1 MVIEA
6 DELRKEIEKRLKK
19 YEEKEIEVSGK
30 SYSIFIPK
38 EENDYIFVKDED
50 INLFEGI
57 LYAEVDKNAELSDLL
72 NYKPPVSG
80 YVGRIGIIIYRNEE
94 LIIRDYRAT
103 DNYIRKTIAKIN
115 DSFLKKLKKALEEPK
130 SENISALFSR
140 SDVIEEFYV
149 LYKKCKEFLL
159 KNVKG
164 ISEEDKREA
173 FVDDFMMQMLTLWYL
188 QEKGFFN
195 GDKRYFVTKFE
206 ELKQKRLFGGFNSYY
221 EFLSHFFKSISGY
234 SDQPYVKDESIGRC
248 VVIGP
253 AVFLNG
259 EDNLSISIPDKCF
272 YREGITEKLVNLSPK
287 RRKYILEKDVERF
300 ISEEK
305 IEGIPLLNLFE
316 SRDWV
321 DGDVNERVL
330 GSLYEKLMTEDARKK
345 TGSYY
350 TPEEITKYICRN
362 TIESYLVDRINK
374 ECKKDYRSIDEVINA
389 GVKKEL
395 IMLFDL
401 LKEIKILDPAV
412 GSAHFLE
419 SAINVLVEIY
429 RKLRDKAKGVG
440 IKSLEILVANE
451 EGKIEPLNLLEI
463 PEREGLFEVYVKFFI
478 ILSRNI
484 YGVDINPSALKV
496 ARARLFLTLARHF
509 NVNAGIFIRFP
520 NVHFNLREG
529 NSLIG
534 YVDVPR
540 GKGTKQVTLDFE
552 FEDQEIEY
560 IQERIKVDDEL
571 KEYLPE
577 IARSL
582 KVEGNIVKEVEEMNR
597 ILASKRIRWGE
608 FERVLRTKEKLIQ
621 VLVASLNSRYAVKL
635 NKLLREITELFNRK
649 LDEKFAEE
657 HGIDLDK
664 LRKLKHI
671 PWERKM
677 FHWVFEFPEVFL
689 EKKGFDVVIGNP
701 PYGRLKQIIEDKK
714 EKDFMSKVYGKLY
727 SYQVGNLNQYKLFL
741 ERSYFLVGKGGY
753 FSMIF
758 PSSFLGE
765 NDSKELRKLF
775 FEKAMVKKI
784 LEFPERA
791 RVFEGITQAVTI
803 LVYKKETAEGD
814 YEFMLRTNI
823 ESRDM
828 VTSLSDFTN
837 ISRDD
842 LKALTGDEY
851 RIPLFTNPRVEW
863 EILKHIS
870 KYPPFK
876 GDENNPPVGD
886 VGEGHLHET
895 FDKEFMSDEPG
906 DDLLIKGIH
915 LDRYFVNLDPDGPK
929 PRWIK
934 NKEEFFMKKPSAR
947 EVIQK
952 GRLMWKRSVNRA
964 VRNRLQFGYTRKPF
978 VMTNTVCYIIP
989 NENQH
994 YGYLLC
1000 LLNSTLLLWRFN
1012 MTSFNNDIRIYQ
1024 IEDLPIPRIPLEDQ
1038 KPFIILAKYMLFLKQ
1053 YYNYFAKDD
1062 RHLQYIID
1070 YFDNLI
1076 DCLVYELYL
1085 GDVVKIP
1092 VKPLVEDKLK
1102 DIYLPDNLL
1111 EEDRDKIE
1119 KTLNE
1124 IKEVFNILEN
1134 DKELNENLY
1143 LMKLYPWIKQIYSS
1157 LGG

>member
-1 MVIEA
+1 VEG
-6 DELRKEIEKRLKK
+6 LKREIEKGFRN
-19 YEEKEIEVSGK
+19 YDEEEIEISGK
-30 SYSIFIPK
+30 YYRIYIPK
-38 EENDYIFVKDED
+38 DSDVFVKDED
-50 INLFEGI
+50 INLFEGF
-57 LYAEVDKNAELSDLL
+57 LYAEVESKDELSNLI
-72 NYKPPVSG
+72 NYSPLSG

-94 LIIRDYRAT
+94 LILKEYRDRRQ
-103 DNYIRKTIAKIN
+103 IRKTIAKIN
-115 DSFLKKLKKALEEPK
+115 DPFLKKLKKAIEEPTG
-130 SENISALFSR
+130 ENVSALFSR

-149 LYKKCKEFLL
+149 LYKKCREFLL
-159 KNVKG
+159 NNITG
-164 ISEEDKREA
+164 ISEEERREE
-173 FVDDFMMQMLTLWYL
+173 FVDNFMMQMLTLWYL
-188 QEKGFFN
+188 QEKEFFN
-195 GDKRYFVTKFE
+195 RDRRYFITKFN
-206 ELKQKRLFGGFNSYY
+206 ELKQKKLEGGFKSYY
-221 EFLSHFFKSISGY
+221 EFLTHFFRKISGY
-234 SDQPYVKDESIGRC
+234 SDEPYVDEPEIGKC

-259 EDNLSISIPDKCF
+259 EADQAVSIPDRCF
-272 YREGITEKLVNLSPK
+272 YQEGVTEKLINLTPK
-287 RRKYILEKDVERF
+287 GRRRMISEKDIDFDV
-300 ISEEK
+300 
-305 IEGIPLLNLFE
+305 PLLNLFE

-321 DGDVNERVL
+321 DGDIDEYVL
-330 GSLYEKLMTEDARKK
+330 GSIYEKLITYMERKK
-345 TGSYY
+345 LGAFY
-350 TPEEITKYICRN
+350 TPEEITSYICRN
-362 TIESYLVDRINK
+362 TIEPYLVDRINEEFGK
-374 ECKKDYRSIDEVINA
+374 NYGSIDEVINA
-389 GVKKEL
+389 GEKKEL
-395 IMLFDL
+395 LELFDL
-401 LKEIKILDPAV
+401 LQNIKILDPAV

-429 RKLRDKAKGVG
+429 RKLKAKAEEVG
-440 IKSLEILVANE
+440 IKSLEILVADE
-451 EGKIEPLNLLEI
+451 EGKIRPLNLLEI
-463 PEREGLFEVYVKFFI
+463 PEKEGLFEVYVKFFI

-509 NVNAGIFIRFP
+509 NANASVFIRFP

-540 GKGTKQVTLDFE
+540 GEEITLESFGIE
-552 FEDQEIEY
+552 FEDHEIVY
-560 IQERIKVDDEL
+560 VQERIRVDEEL
-571 KEYLPE
+571 KEYLPA
-577 IARSL
+577 IAKALRI
-582 KVEGNIVKEVEEMNR
+582 EGDVVREVEEMNR
-597 ILASKRIRWGE
+597 ILASKKIKWGE
-608 FERVLRTKEKLIQ
+608 FERVLKTKEKLIRI
-621 VLVASLNSRYAVKL
+621 LVASLNSRYAVKL

-657 HGIDLDK
+657 YGIDLEDLKK
-664 LRKLKHI
+664 LEHI

-689 EKKGFDVVIGNP
+689 RKNPGFDVVIGNP

-727 SYQVGNLNQYKLFL
+727 NYQVGNLNQYKLFL
-741 ERSYFLVGKGGY
+741 ERSYFLVGEGGY

-775 FEKAMVKKI
+775 FEKAMVRKI

-791 RVFEGITQAVTI
+791 RVFEGITQAVAI
-803 LVYKKETAEGD
+803 LVYKKKIAERN

-828 VTSLSDFTN
+828 IGSLNDFIG
-837 ISRDD
+837 ISRED
-842 LKALTGDEY
+842 LKALTGEEY
-851 RIPLFTNPRVEW
+851 RIPLFTNPKIEW

-876 GDENNPPVGD
+876 GDENNPPIGD
-886 VGEGHLHET
+886 IRVGHLDET

-934 NKEEFFMKKPSAR
+934 NKEEFFRKKPEAKENIKFERIIGRNTINKASKPRLRFAILKPGY
-947 EVIQK
+947 VITNAIKYIIQK
-952 GRLMWKRSVNRA
+952 D
-964 VRNRLQFGYTRKPF
+964 
-978 VMTNTVCYIIP
+978 
-989 NENQH
+989 ENVH
-994 YGYLLC
+994 KFYLIT
-1000 LLNSTLLLWRFN
+1000 LLNSKMLNWRFELFS
-1012 MTSFNNDIRIYQ
+1012 TQNNIRNYE
-1024 IEDLPIPRIPLEDQ
+1024 IEALPIPRISLEDQ

-1085 GDVVKIP
+1085 GDVIKIP
-1092 VKPLVEDKLK
+1092 VKPLVEGKLK
-1102 DIYLPDNLL
+1102 DIDLPDNLL
-1111 EEDRDKIE
+1111 EEDKDKIE

-1134 DKELNENLY
+1134 DKELNENLF
-1143 LMKLYPWIKQIYSS
+1143 LMKLHPWVKQIYTS

>member
-1 MVIEA
+1 MSIKLEELKRDIE
-6 DELRKEIEKRLKK
+6 RNLKK
-19 YEEKEIEVSGK
+19 YEVDKIEISGRN
-30 SYSIFIPK
+30 YPI
-38 EENDYIFVKDED
+38 YIFEKDED
-50 INLFEGI
+50 INLFEGF
-57 LYAEVDKNAELSDLL
+57 LFAEADTKAELSDLL

-80 YVGRIGIIIYRNEE
+80 YTARLGIIIYKNKE
-94 LIIRDYRAT
+94 LIVRDYRA
-103 DNYIRKTIAKIN
+103 DKLIRKTITKIN
-115 DSFLKKLKKALEEPK
+115 HPFLKKLKKVLEEPK
-130 SENISALFSR
+130 SENISALFNR

-149 LYKKCKEFLL
+149 LYKKCRKFLL
-159 KNVKG
+159 QKGNITG
-164 ISEEDKREA
+164 ISEEEKREE
-173 FVDDFMMQMLTLWYL
+173 FVDNFMMQMLTLWYL

-195 GDKRYFVTKFE
+195 RDKHYFITKFK
-206 ELKQKRLFGGFNSYY
+206 ELKQKKLTGGFGSYY
-221 EFLSHFFKSISGY
+221 EFLRYFFKQISGY
-234 SDQPYVKDESIGRC
+234 SDKPYAEDEKIGKC

-259 EDNLSISIPDKCF
+259 VNDPAITILDKCL
-272 YREGITEKLVNLSPK
+272 YQEGVTEKLIDLTPKGRRRILS
-287 RRKYILEKDVERF
+287 EKDIDFDV
-300 ISEEK
+300 
-305 IEGIPLLNLFE
+305 PLLNLFE

-321 DGDVNERVL
+321 DGDIDEYVL
-330 GSLYEKLMTEDARKK
+330 GSLYEKLMTEDLRKK

-350 TPEEITKYICRN
+350 TPDEVTSYICKN
-362 TIESYLVDRINK
+362 TIEPYLVDRINDEFGK
-374 ECKKDYRSIDEVINA
+374 NYKNIDELINA
-389 GVKKEL
+389 GDKREL
-395 IMLFDL
+395 FRLFEL
-401 LKEIKILDPAV
+401 LQNIKILDPAV

-419 SAINVLVEIY
+419 SAINVLVDIY
-429 RKLRDKAKGVG
+429 RKLRDRAKEIGTD
-440 IKSLEILVANE
+440 KLEILVADE
-451 EGKIEPLNLLEI
+451 DGKIKPLNLLEI
-463 PEREGLFEVYVKFFI
+463 PEKEGLFEVYVKFFI

-484 YGVDINPSALKV
+484 YGVDVNPSALKV
-496 ARARLFLTLARHF
+496 AKARLFLTLAKHF
-509 NVNAGIFIRFP
+509 DVNTRVFIRFP

-540 GKGTKQVTLDFE
+540 SKGTKQVTLDFT
-552 FEDQEIEY
+552 FEDHEIEY
-560 IQERIKVDDEL
+560 VRERIKIDEKL

-582 KVEGNIVKEVEEMNR
+582 NIKGDIVKEVKELNH
-597 ILASKRIRWGE
+597 ILASKKIRWGE
-608 FERVLRTKEKLIQ
+608 FERVLKTKEKLIR
-621 VLVASLNSRYAVKL
+621 VLVASLNSKYAVKL
-635 NKLLREITELFNRK
+635 NKLLRDITELFNRK

-657 HGIDLDK
+657 YEIDLDK
-664 LRKLKHI
+664 LRKSKHI

-689 EKKGFDVVIGNP
+689 EKNGFDIVIGNP
-701 PYGRLKQIIEDKK
+701 PYGRLKQIIKDKK
-714 EKDFMSKVYGKLY
+714 EKSFMSKVYSKLY
-727 SYQVGNLNQYKLFL
+727 RYQVGNLNQYKLFL
-741 ERSYFLVGKGGY
+741 ERSYFLVGKSGY

-765 NDSKELRKLF
+765 NDSKKLRKLF

-803 LVYKKETAEGD
+803 LVYNKEMAEED

-828 VTSLSDFTN
+828 VDSLSDFIS

-842 LKALTGDEY
+842 LKTLTGEEY
-851 RIPLFTNPRVEW
+851 RIPLFTNPKIEW

-886 VGEGHLHET
+886 VGVGHLDET

-934 NKEEFFMKKPSAR
+934 NKEEFFKKKPSAR

-964 VRNRLQFGYTRKPF
+964 VRNRLQFGYTKKPF
-978 VMTNTVCYIIP
+978 VMTNTVCYITP
-989 NENQH
+989 YKNH

-1012 MTSFNNDIRIYQ
+1012 VTSFNNDIRIYQ
-1024 IEDLPIPRIPLEDQ
+1024 IEDLPIPRIPLNDQ
-1038 KPFIILAKYMLFLKQ
+1038 KPFIILAKYMIFLKQ
-1053 YYNYFAKDD
+1053 YQNYFAKDD

-1092 VKPLVEDKLK
+1092 VKSLVENKLK
-1102 DIYLPDNLL
+1102 DIELPDNLL
-1111 EEDRDKIE
+1111 EEDRNKIE
-1119 KTLNE
+1119 KTLDE
-1124 IKEVFNILEN
+1124 IKEVFNTLEN
-1134 DKELNENLY
+1134 DKKLNENLY
-1143 LMKLYPWIKQIYSS
+1143 LMKLHPWIKQIYSS
-1157 LGG
+1157 LG